1 MSARQHVSG
10 SQNSLPS
17 LALLKHTPEP
27 VGAPRGGRM
36 AVDNDR
42 GLFESDRRERL
53 TASLLPKW
61 MGLQGPSGKI
71 LRKNIVRV
79 MFNNDNR
86 YAEPPSNPFQAEMM
100 KWGRDH
106 EIDGIHAY
114 MEITRHLV
122 GLGSLRLT
130 AEPSERIDDN
140 PDGVEW
146 KWSSLL
152 AATPDGF
159 VYDPTNGDPGM
170 LDLGL
175 LEVRCPAYLGESRTG
190 VKRRHDPEFHIGKE
204 TDHFLLLQVW
214 EQLEVCGE
222 AQFVDMVHWK
232 RDKPVGQDAEEYIW
246 LQRIYRDER
255 THGAIKDILASSFG
269 EFQRALDAIE
279 KTDERNKELD
289 AMDSDDTMDEE
300 LEDEYEARQI
310 EKTTKMQPDGS
321 YKDLEVRGYKANE
334 ADSGLVGR
342 LKAQLDRWAFGSL
355 CWLNTTHI
363 QDVGYAWRSKEW
375 AEQKVRDLGVPRAQR
390 AAAIER
396 VLSGFACRY
405 QLSNGQIATHFGV
418 QGDSGYTPLMLN
430 SKYLFNVEV
439 L

>member
-1 MSARQHVSG
+1 
-10 SQNSLPS
+10 
-17 LALLKHTPEP
+17 
-27 VGAPRGGRM
+27 M

-42 GLFESDRRERL
+42 GQFESDRRERL
-53 TASLLPKW
+53 TASLLPRW
-61 MGLQGPSGKI
+61 MGLTGPSGKI
-71 LRKNIVRV
+71 LRKKIVRV

-86 YAEPPSNPFQAEMM
+86 YVEPRSNPFQAEMM

-122 GLGSLRLT
+122 GLGSSRIP
-130 AEPSERIDDN
+130 AEPSKRIDDS
-140 PDGVEW
+140 PDGVKW

-159 VYDPTNGDPGM
+159 VYDPTNGDPEM

-175 LEVRCPAYLGESRTG
+175 LEVKCPAYLGESRPG
-190 VKRRHDPEFHIGKE
+190 VKRRHDPEYHIGKE

-214 EQLEVCGE
+214 EQLEVCRE

-246 LQRIYRDER
+246 LQRIYRDKR
-255 THGAIKDILASSFG
+255 THAEIKDILASSFG
-269 EFQRALDAIE
+269 EFQRALDAIKE
-279 KTDERNKELD
+279 TDARNRELD

-300 LEDEYEARQI
+300 LADEYEARQI
-310 EKTTKMQPDGS
+310 EKEAKRQPDGS
-321 YKDLEVRGYKANE
+321 YKDLDVRGYEADE
-334 ADSGLVGR
+334 ADSGLVGQ
-342 LKAQLDRWAFGSL
+342 LKAKLDQWAFGSL
-355 CWLNTTHI
+355 CWLNTSTYI
-363 QDVGYAWRSKEW
+363 REVGYAWRSRKW
-375 AEQKVRDLGVPRAQR
+375 AEQKVRDLGVPPAQR
-390 AAAIER
+390 AAEIER

-405 QLSNGQIATHFGV
+405 QLSNGQTATHFGV
-418 QGDSGYTPLMLN
+418 QGNSGYTPLMLN